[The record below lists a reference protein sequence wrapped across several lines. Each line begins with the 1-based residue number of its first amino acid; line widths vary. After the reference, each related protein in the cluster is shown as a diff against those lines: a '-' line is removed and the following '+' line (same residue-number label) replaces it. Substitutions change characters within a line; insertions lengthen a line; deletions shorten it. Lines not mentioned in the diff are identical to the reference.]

1 MSIMPFVDGGWEVDR
16 GLWTVDNGPWMDG
29 GREGLPIPDWG
40 KISAEMLALWLEDR
54 RLDLRSLP
62 RPEADGEALIRVRL
76 AGICS
81 TDLEMVKG
89 YYPYRGVLGHEFV
102 GEVVEAP
109 DPQWIGQRVVG
120 EINAVCG
127 HCEPCRNGYPTHCEN
142 RTVLGIVNRDGTFA
156 EYTRLPLANLHRVPP
171 SLPDEKA
178 VFTEP
183 LAAALEIL
191 EQAHIRP
198 TDRVLV
204 IGAGRLG
211 LLIAQVLAQ
220 VGCDLRVLVRRDH
233 PRALLKGWGIQAI
246 DETSIAPR
254 RWDVVV
260 EATGSAEGFAIARRA
275 IRPRGLLV
283 MKSTYKGDLQVNFSS
298 LVVDEVQILGSR
310 CGPFEPALRLMES
323 GRIDPTPLI
332 MDEFPLQKALQA
344 FERAAQPGVLKVL
357 LRPTS

>member
-1 MSIMPFVDGGWEVDR
+1 MDRGQWTVDGG
-16 GLWTVDNGPWMDG
+16 PWIDG

-246 DETSIAPR
+246 DEASIAPR

-275 IRPRGLLV
+275 IRPRGLLM
-283 MKSTYKGDLQVNFSS
+283 MKSTYKGELQVNFSS

-357 LRPTS
+357 LRPIS